1 MTLQVENT
9 EQFENA
15 QVAVVQ
21 SCGMGAALAH
31 TACAN
36 HRVMDGYLPLKT
48 QSMRCI
54 ILSHPYHAEVGIAF
68 PGHHEKI
75 PTKKYNT
82 RVFLALRAA
91 GPKYMW
97 PNYASGQKS
106 LGP

>member
-1 MTLQVENT
+1 MLIHSLQHLKIDMLFHFVTLKVENT

-21 SCGMGAALAH
+21 WCGMGAALAH

-54 ILSHPYHAEVGIAF
+54 ILSHPYHAEVQIAF
-68 PGHHEKI
+68 PGYHEKI
-75 PTKKYNT
+75 N
-82 RVFLALRAA
+82 
-91 GPKYMW
+91 
-97 PNYASGQKS
+97 
-106 LGP
+106 